1 MDLPP
6 EAHVKAGV
14 GQALARHELTWPV
27 HGMRHPP
34 HGDTSGWYIWT
45 GDLTDAPDF
54 FVPLHPSHLAELV
67 PGLMDE
73 LSAPP
78 GSRFLLA
85 PGQRDVWQDAALL
98 EDE

>member
-14 GQALARHELTWPV
+14 GQALARRELSWPV
-27 HGMRHPP
+27 HGMRHLPQ
-34 HGDTSGWYIWT
+34 GDTSGWYLWT

-54 FVPLHPSHLAELV
+54 FVPLHPSHLAEFV

-85 PGQRDVWQDAALL
+85 PDYRDAWHDPALL
-98 EDE
+98 DGE